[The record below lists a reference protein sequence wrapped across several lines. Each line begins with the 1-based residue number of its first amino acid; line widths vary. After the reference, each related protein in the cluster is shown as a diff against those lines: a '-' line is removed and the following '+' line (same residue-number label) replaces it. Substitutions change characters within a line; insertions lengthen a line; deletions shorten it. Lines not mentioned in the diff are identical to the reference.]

1 MRVNYVLPI
10 SLIMI
15 LLLPIVIAESKQ
27 VDLSLESS
35 IANYDLGI
43 STAAVSPDGESVL
56 LVGNE
61 GYAHLISAKNAG
73 DRSLDVELNSA
84 REHDFND
91 VSWHPRSEAAL
102 IAGDFG
108 TAMRY
113 EKIDHSV
120 TIVNG
125 TGAILGRDLSVVEW
139 RSAGDYAYF
148 AAKDGE
154 VWRFSE
160 GTGFMSLGNNAN
172 SEITGISCHMNYDIC
187 VVSTLS
193 SGLGVIGATHNL
205 TWISGTKT
213 DTWIDIDCPDAQLNE
228 CVAFGSGL
236 RMISILLNT
245 VDHTKSSV
253 GDMVEYRTLEGD
265 FIASSR
271 GYSSSSII
279 YLAPSATV
287 RYDSIND
294 IAKVQISSN
303 QFSDWDSVISGRQ
316 ISYVW
321 ENDFNN
327 GFLLTSNGNVISFEP
342 NQIEIDNSMMTTIIL
357 VAVSVSV
364 PGVIL
369 GLIYMN
375 SPFLQRK
382 YNQLRRKIKKRPP
395 SKRS

>member
-1 MRVNYVLPI
+1 MRVNYFLPVFMM
-10 SLIMI
+10 LI
-15 LLLPIVIAESKQ
+15 LLLPLVNADSKQ

-35 IANYDLGI
+35 VADYDVGI
-43 STAAVSPDGESVL
+43 STGELSPDGKTVL

-61 GYAHLISAKNAG
+61 GYVHLISAKNAG

-84 REHDFND
+84 RDNDFND

-125 TGAILGRDLSVVEW
+125 TGAILGRDMSSVEW

-148 AAKDGE
+148 GGKDGSL
-154 VWRFSE
+154 WRFSE
-160 GTGFMSLGNNAN
+160 GTGFVNLGNDAD
-172 SEITGISCHMNYDIC
+172 SEITGISCHMNYDLC
-187 VVSTLS
+187 VVSTIS
-193 SGLGVIGATHNL
+193 SGLGVIGQAHNIS
-205 TWISGTKT
+205 WISGTRT
-213 DTWIDIDCPDAQLNE
+213 DTWVDVDCPDASLNE

-245 VDHTKSSV
+245 VDHTKSDV
-253 GDMVEYRTLEGD
+253 GSMVEYRTLDGD
-265 FIASSR
+265 FISSSR
-271 GYSSSSII
+271 GFSGTSII
-279 YLAPSATV
+279 HLAPSATV
-287 RYDSIND
+287 RYEPLND
-294 IAKVQISSN
+294 VAKVQVSSE
-303 QFSDWDSVISGRQ
+303 QMADWDSVISGRQ

-321 ENDFNN
+321 ENSFNS
-327 GFLLTSNGNVISFEP
+327 GFVITSNGNVISFEP
-342 NQIEIDNSMMTTIIL
+342 YQIEIENTMLTTAIL
-357 VAVSVSV
+357 IAVSVSV

-382 YNQLRRKIKKRPP
+382 YNQIFKKR
-395 SKRS
+395 KR